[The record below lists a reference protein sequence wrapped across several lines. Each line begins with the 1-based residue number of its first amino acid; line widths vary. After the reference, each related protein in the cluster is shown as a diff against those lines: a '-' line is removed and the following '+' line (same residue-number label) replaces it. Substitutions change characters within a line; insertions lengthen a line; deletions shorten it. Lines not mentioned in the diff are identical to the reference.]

1 MALIDFVEKKNR
13 LQIRVSQ
20 LVYMFLLANCMTYI
34 YSNYEDFSCS
44 YKLAPFTRLL
54 LDFKPFFCLNCY
66 PAKKWLMPSCLYYV
80 LLLLKKAPKTESNP
94 RYSSQHTC
102 WFRLVAVSFVY
113 NQFINKTFMTL
124 SLNSSTSLNTVSG
137 QGLHIERK
145 IFLTKSLLNLSY
157 LFDIVALFCCFP
169 FFVFCFIL
177 DLRASGYFLFIL
189 VYKII
194 NSS

>member
-1 MALIDFVEKKNR
+1 M
-13 LQIRVSQ
+13 
-20 LVYMFLLANCMTYI
+20 
-34 YSNYEDFSCS
+34 FSCCW
-44 YKLAPFTRLL
+44 KKPLKQKATHDIHHNTRAGSV
-54 LDFKPFFCLNCY
+54 F
-66 PAKKWLMPSCLYYV
+66 
-80 LLLLKKAPKTESNP
+80 
-94 RYSSQHTC
+94 
-102 WFRLVAVSFVY
+102 VAVSFVY
-113 NQFINKTFMTL
+113 NQFINKTFMT
-124 SLNSSTSLNTVSG
+124 SSQNSSTSLNTVSA

-157 LFDIVALFCCFP
+157 LFDIFALFCCFP